1 MADVVQPRPAPASH
15 AGRPRNA
22 ALDDEILA
30 AVRDLLVERG
40 YQALSIQEVTR
51 RTGVHV
57 RTINRRWSTKA
68 ALIAAAVLGGDEQLF
83 DREVDPVPPTGH
95 LRADLR
101 RLLEINVQY
110 LADPATRVGLPALVS
125 EIATDDHV
133 RALFERR
140 TAEWTT
146 AIQGVLESAVA
157 SGDAPA
163 RVLDR
168 VRLLPSVLTGTS
180 FDLQW
185 THQAPVDDPL
195 LDELVD
201 FVMAA
206 LLAEQ
211 P

>member
-1 MADVVQPRPAPASH
+1 MADVVPPRSAAV
-15 AGRPRNA
+15 GRPRNA

-40 YQALSIQEVTR
+40 YQALSIQAVTR
-51 RTGVHV
+51 RTQVHV

-68 ALIAAAVLGGDEQLF
+68 ALVAAAVLGGNEQLF
-83 DREVDPVPPTGH
+83 DREAGPVPPTGH
-95 LRADLR
+95 LRDDLR
-101 RLLEINVQY
+101 RLLEINRRY
-110 LADPATRVGLPALVS
+110 LADPATRVALPALVS
-125 EIATDDHV
+125 EIATDDDV
-133 RALFERR
+133 RAQFERR
-140 TAEWTT
+140 TTEWTA
-146 AIQGVLESAVA
+146 AIHAVLEQAIA

-168 VRLLPSVLTGTS
+168 AHLLPNILTGTA

-185 THQAPVDDPL
+185 TATTTVDDAV

-206 LLAEQ
+206 LLAKRTKR
-211 P
+211 